1 VIDLSLARPPGPAPA
16 GVGTWCYLAP
26 EQARGGALGA
36 AADVWGI
43 GVVLFEA
50 ATGAPAFDDP
60 GDPLD
65 DESLTASSEDDSG
78 EALATWASD
87 DRGEEH
93 YPQLEGRAVPVG
105 SLRQLPPSLAH
116 LIDASLS
123 PDPDERPLLPEL
135 LAGLELLAKLPASE
149 RRWTDGV
156 GLSAQSG
163 KVI

>member
-1 VIDLSLARPPGPAPA
+1 
-16 GVGTWCYLAP
+16 
-26 EQARGGALGA
+26 
-36 AADVWGI
+36 
-43 GVVLFEA
+43 
-50 ATGAPAFDDP
+50 
-60 GDPLD
+60 
-65 DESLTASSEDDSG
+65 
-78 EALATWASD
+78 
-87 DRGEEH
+87 
-93 YPQLEGRAVPVG
+93 
-105 SLRQLPPSLAH
+105 